1 MMRTPPGFKVLVG
14 ASLMPGRTLNPD
26 LQSKFYLPKM
36 QKWGQVWGWRLAV
49 SIKGRQRPF

>member
-1 MMRTPPGFKVLVG
+1 MRTPPGFKVLVG
-14 ASLMPGRTLNPD
+14 ASLIPGRTLNPD